1 MFQIRQNICA
11 DIKNIKIIISFDKI
25 FVLLYIYIIATSWS
39 FIYTHLLFD
48 LIFKK
53 INFLFKK
60 KMFYQD
66 SFVRS
71 LLKCDQC
78 DKIFID
84 DEKPKSLPCGNSIC
98 SDCELKMEEKAIN
111 MKFKCDMC
119 SNEHIIPEEG
129 FGIHKIIHSLISA
142 KPKRISRGR
151 QYEILTIYIQNME
164 LLMRDLVAISDNG
177 VLSIKDQSSKQKLLI
192 ELTIENKIRELR
204 DLKTK
209 LQERM
214 KSIEKDNIQNFSN
227 KIDSIKQKNN
237 VIIEETKDFLVKN
250 IEYLKEYQIDDNQ
263 IEASN
268 KMAEKLILKL
278 EKEKKTTNAS
288 IFNDVMINFKPSEEK
303 IDEKLIGCFEYELI
317 GSHPK
322 V

>member
-1 MFQIRQNICA
+1 
-11 DIKNIKIIISFDKI
+11 
-25 FVLLYIYIIATSWS
+25 
-39 FIYTHLLFD
+39 
-48 LIFKK
+48 
-53 INFLFKK
+53 
-60 KMFYQD
+60 MFYQD

-98 SDCELKMEEKAIN
+98 SDCELQMEEKAIN
-111 MKFKCDMC
+111 MKFKCGMC
-119 SNEHIIPEEG
+119 SNDHIIPEEG
-129 FGIHKIIHSLISA
+129 FGINKIIQSLISA
-142 KPKRISRGR
+142 QPKRISRGR
-151 QYEILTIYIQNME
+151 QYEILTIHIKNME
-164 LLMRDLVAISDNG
+164 ILMRDLVASIENG
-177 VLSIKDQSSKQKLLI
+177 IDSIKDQSLKQKQLI
-192 ELTIENKIRELR
+192 ELTIENRIKELRELN
-204 DLKTK
+204 KK

-214 KSIEKDNIQNFSN
+214 DSIEKDNIQNFSN

-237 VIIEETKDFLVKN
+237 VIIEETKKFLVKN

-268 KMAEKLILKL
+268 QMAEKLILKL
-278 EKEKKTTNAS
+278 EKEKKTMNAS
-288 IFNDVMINFKPSEEK
+288 IFNDVLINFKPSEEQ
-303 IDEKLIGCFEYELI
+303 INEPLIGCFEYELI